1 MVNWTEVIYVPQPVK
16 NILSVPRLEYKGSTM
31 GDTKE
36 KITIN
41 KNSVNMIL
49 DTRKGIYDGTMFY
62 LRVKRYA
69 PEGPKPQESN
79 SNLPEEKKFQ
89 DENDKK

>member
-1 MVNWTEVIYVPQPVK
+1 
-16 NILSVPRLEYKGSTM
+16 
-31 GDTKE
+31 
-36 KITIN
+36 
-41 KNSVNMIL
+41 MIL
-49 DTRKGIYDGTMFY
+49 DARKGIYDSTMFY